1 MKIMQLNLNHC
12 AAAQD
17 LLLES
22 IRENEVD
29 VCVLSEPFRP
39 GFGADWT
46 CDHTGKA
53 AIWVCGRN
61 PHQFGHQQADG
72 GFVRAL
78 VGSVWVYSV
87 YLAPSLSISDFANT
101 LDRLAAD
108 VRDHSPAF
116 VAGDF
121 NAWAVDWG
129 SMVTNQRGRLVVE
142 AFASLDLTLL
152 NQGSKW
158 TFSRAGTGSIVDL
171 TFCSSSLAHLADSEP
186 QVHLCRTSLEEF
198 LSQQAKRRALY
209 KLAERA
215 GGLRQRR
222 ADGRDCHG
230 KARVGLRRLHAESSK
245 PLATPYTSLLVERN
259 HCRCKTCLQPRE
271 EALSESAGKTLFLYW
286 QTLFR
291 ESRKTLKNAI
301 KESKKRCFLALCD
314 TLDDVPWGK
323 AYQIVI
329 KRIGARRSP
338 PPPDDLLRGIVMD
351 LFPSVEEDNAW
362 LPDTASNDGL
372 PLKLVT
378 SEEVLKCVRAYLP
391 HRRGGETAGE
401 GDLHSL
407 EEAILVNG
415 NLSPNQY
422 GFRKA
427 RSTVDAIE
435 KVVGIASNA
444 IAGTR
449 WKGGQKKYCLM
460 VTLDIRNAFNSAR
473 WNCILRALD
482 AFKVPRQLLKIIRS
496 YFSSRVL
503 KYDTSVRTEEYIVTG
518 GVPQGSV
525 LGPLLWNAMY
535 DGILRLDLPTGAN
548 LIGFADDIALL
559 VVAKELEV
567 AESNCNRAI
576 DCIGTWLLSVG
587 LELAPQKTEAVLISS
602 RKKVET
608 AVVKVG
614 AAHIT
619 SKRTLKYLGVTIDSR
634 LSFREH
640 LQEVGRKAAV
650 TNRALSRLM
659 PNTRGP
665 KQCRRALISSVTRS
679 IALYAAPIWADAV
692 IKSSYI
698 GGLASTFRLSA
709 IRVISGFRTVSDE
722 AAHVIAGIPPSRKW
736 SGEGRW
742 THRLI
747 PLIKEWTTRS
757 HGQLNFHLTQV
768 ISGHGC
774 FRSYLFRFGHD
785 TAEECPACFPTAV
798 EDAEHVIFQCGRYAT
813 LRQELA
819 VAIGERLTVSTLVP
833 LMLVSST
840 NWTLISQFVA
850 AVMNEQRRAEKARQ
864 RTRE

>member
-1 MKIMQLNLNHC
+1 MKIMQLNLN
-12 AAAQD
+12 QD

-22 IRENEVD
+22 VRENEVD

-39 GFGADWT
+39 GFGADWR

-87 YLAPSLSISDFANT
+87 YLAPSLPISDFANT

-171 TFCSSSLAHLADSEP
+171 TFCSSSLAHLAEWGVSDSYTGATIWPFLQYWSSEP

-198 LSQQAKRRALY
+198 LSQQAKHRALC

-215 GGLRQRR
+215 GGFRQRR
-222 ADGRDCHG
+222 ADGRNCHG

-245 PLATPYTSLLVERN
+245 PLATPHASLLVERD
-259 HCRCKTCLQPRE
+259 HCCCKTCLQPRE

-301 KESKKRCFLALCD
+301 KENRHHHRMICC
-314 TLDDVPWGK
+314 VG
-323 AYQIVI
+323 
-329 KRIGARRSP
+329 
-338 PPPDDLLRGIVMD
+338 

-362 LPDTASNDGL
+362 LPDASNDGL

-378 SEEVLKCVRAYLP
+378 SEEVLKCVRSMKQTGAPGPDGIPARALMLACSLHP
-391 HRRGGETAGE
+391 EAFSAMLNKCLEEAVVPDRPICLIDVAGKLLE
-401 GDLHSL
+401 KVICTRL

-503 KYDTSVRTEEYIVTG
+503 KYDTSDRTEEYIVTG
-518 GVPQGSV
+518 GVPQ
-525 LGPLLWNAMY
+525 
-535 DGILRLDLPTGAN
+535 GAN

-587 LELAPQKTEAVLISS
+587 LELAPHKTEAVLISS

-659 PNTRGP
+659 PNTRAP
-665 KQCRRALISSVTRS
+665 NSV
-679 IALYAAPIWADAV
+679 
-692 IKSSYI
+692 
-698 GGLASTFRLSA
+698 
-709 IRVISGFRTVSDE
+709 
-722 AAHVIAGIPPSRKW
+722 
-736 SGEGRW
+736 
-742 THRLI
+742 
-747 PLIKEWTTRS
+747 
-757 HGQLNFHLTQV
+757 
-768 ISGHGC
+768 
-774 FRSYLFRFGHD
+774 
-785 TAEECPACFPTAV
+785 V
-798 EDAEHVIFQCGRYAT
+798 EH
-813 LRQELA
+813 
-819 VAIGERLTVSTLVP
+819 
-833 LMLVSST
+833 
-840 NWTLISQFVA
+840 
-850 AVMNEQRRAEKARQ
+850 
-864 RTRE
+864 